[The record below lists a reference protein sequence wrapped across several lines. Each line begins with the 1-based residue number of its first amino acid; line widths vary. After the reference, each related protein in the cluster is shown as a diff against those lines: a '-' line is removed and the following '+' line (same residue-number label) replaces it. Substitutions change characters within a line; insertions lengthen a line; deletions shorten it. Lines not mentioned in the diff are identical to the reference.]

1 VSNIKED
8 SPEVKSM
15 VGVVQLIAHDA
26 QDIEQRLAATD
37 QAADLPIWWTNMVAI
52 AQSDIAAAR
61 DYLASISEGKAMSAM
76 LSKIEE
82 SKRGGIR

>member
-1 VSNIKED
+1 MSNIKED
-8 SPEVKSM
+8 YAEVKSM

-26 QDIEQRLAATD
+26 QDIEQRLAAMD
-37 QAADLPIWWTNMVAI
+37 QAADLPIWWTNMVAV

-61 DYLASISEGKAMSAM
+61 DYLASVSEGKVMSAV

-82 SKRGGIR
+82 SKRSGNR